1 MKLEIDFDFIKLQ
14 LGEVFRLRRRIY
26 DIKRSL
32 KTSLSTSKLI
42 FFAPLGD
49 RVNEENQ
56 LE

>member
-1 MKLEIDFDFIKLQ
+1 MKLEIDFDFIKIQ

-49 RVNEENQ
+49 GVNEENQ